1 MNLEER
7 SRYTFQLL
15 VHAKKDHLLVN
26 IAQLRCICHSF
37 LSSLASLAASLATSF
52 TFALPFLGFMKQ
64 KHEQHG
70 HWNKNFI
77 AFAFPHTFKLFQNT
91 LAINFFYFLEVQ
103 LYSLFLSSF
112 LSNNVVHFLTFINPS
127 DSISVSINTER
138 CFRNNASF
146 LV

>member
-1 MNLEER
+1 M
-7 SRYTFQLL
+7 
-15 VHAKKDHLLVN
+15 HAKKDHLLVN

-37 LSSLASLAASLATSF
+37 LSSLAASLATSF

-91 LAINFFYFLEVQ
+91 LAMNFFYFLEVQ